1 MLGTEEA
8 SFVLALVC
16 VAEWRGLV
24 VVIPDAELPADHQ
37 KRRYDAH
44 VKAARAHDSAA
55 MIHDEA
61 AEMFQRIGQ
70 LDRAKRERDLAHG
83 EREGAATARS
93 RAVAELF

>member
-1 MLGTEEA
+1 MLGTERA
-8 SFVLALVC
+8 SFVLALVR
-16 VAEWRGLV
+16 VGEWGGLV
-24 VVIPDAELPADHQ
+24 VVIPDAELHAGHQ

-44 VKAARAHDSAA
+44 MKAARAHDSAA
-55 MIHDEA
+55 TIHDEA

-70 LDRAKRERDLAHG
+70 IDRAKRELDLAQR